1 MKLTS
6 FLSLLVAVV
15 FSTAA
20 LSDGGGTPD
29 QAKAMAEKAAAHFR
43 QAGTATA
50 IADFAKPEWR
60 DRDLY
65 VVVIRSSDGI
75 MLANA
80 ATPALVGRSVMDLRD
95 VDGKYMSREQ
105 MAVKDAAWIDYKWK
119 DPQTNTVR
127 PKSTYTIRVS
137 EDTILGVGAYK

>member
-6 FLSLLVAVV
+6 LLSFLVVA
-15 FSTAA
+15 FLSTAA
-20 LSDGGGTPD
+20 LSDGGGTVD
-29 QAKAMAEKAAAHFR
+29 DAKAMAEKAATHYR
-43 QAGTATA
+43 QAGAATA
-50 IADFAKPEWR
+50 LADFMKPEWR

-65 VVVIRSSDGI
+65 VVVIRNDGI

-80 ATPALVGRSVMDLRD
+80 NTPALVGRSVMDLRD

-105 MAVKDAAWIDYKWK
+105 MAVKDTGWIDYKWR
-119 DPQTNTVR
+119 DPQTNSVR

-137 EDTILGVGAYK
+137 DDTVLGVGAYK